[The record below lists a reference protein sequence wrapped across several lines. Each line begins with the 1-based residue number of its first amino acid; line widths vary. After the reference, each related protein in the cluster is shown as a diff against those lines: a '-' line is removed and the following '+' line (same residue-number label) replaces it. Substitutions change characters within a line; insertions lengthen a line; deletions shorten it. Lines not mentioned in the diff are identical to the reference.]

1 MAAERQLRRMAMAFF
16 WWRASTCPH
25 CARKSSACRRKTS
38 ATSRWRSFIAG
49 PQGAGNLDYVERVQQ
64 FQGANR
70 GAYGQVGDV
79 QVARGG
85 LRFGMAEQDL
95 NGAEIHARFQQVRG
109 ESVPQGVRMDRF
121 ADARGSSGLL
131 AHPENRWGAD
141 GLTGLVA
148 GKQPV
153 CGLFPPPIGAE

>member
-1 MAAERQLRRMAMAFF
+1 MAAVRQSRMSEMAFF

-25 CARKSSACRRKTS
+25 CVRKSSACRRKTS
-38 ATSRWRSFIAG
+38 ATSSRRSFIAG
-49 PQGAGNLDYVERVQQ
+49 LKGAGNLDYVERVQQ
-64 FQGANR
+64 FQRTNR
-70 GAYGQVGDV
+70 GTHGQVGDV

-85 LRFGMAEQDL
+85 FQFGMAEQDL

-109 ESVPQGVRMDRF
+109 ESVPQGVGVDRF
-121 ADARGSSGLL
+121 ANARGPSGLL
-131 AHPENRWGAD
+131 AHPEDGWGAD

-153 CGLFPPPIGAE
+153 RGLFPPPVGAE